1 MTRKG
6 TPPPGRRA
14 PKRPVVTDAPG
25 PTGPGPT
32 RTGPTRTGPRR
43 TEPPEGCPEEV
54 EVVGRADESP
64 TIGEAAELT
73 LAAGRA
79 QLVVARKVAEILS
92 TEPPLDVIT
101 RCLQLGET
109 YLGNVTD
116 VSPEQFSARLT
127 RRG

>member
-32 RTGPTRTGPRR
+32 RTGPRR

-64 TIGEAAELT
+64 TIGERASLT
-73 LAAGRA
+73 LAADRP
-79 QLVVARKVAEILS
+79 QLVVGGRVAEILS
-92 TEPPLDVIT
+92 TEPPLDIIT

-109 YLGNVTD
+109 YLGKVTD
-116 VSPEQFSARLT
+116 VSREQFSARLT
-127 RRG
+127 RRR